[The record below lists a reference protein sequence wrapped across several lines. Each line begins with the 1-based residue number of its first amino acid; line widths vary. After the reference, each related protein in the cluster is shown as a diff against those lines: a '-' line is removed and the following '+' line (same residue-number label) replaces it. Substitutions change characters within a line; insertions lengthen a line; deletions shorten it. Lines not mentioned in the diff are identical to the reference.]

1 MRLSVFPQLSLL
13 VLLSLSARWQ
23 VEATFTVSP
32 GTGSLQLAQCAQVN
46 LSWTDEPP
54 ILLWVAPNR
63 EVNPGD
69 PTLETLGPV
78 NATFLRWTVD
88 LPVGQNVSFTYI
100 KLAEPYGLFVSRTQ
114 EYTVVAGDS
123 SECLPKSNSTP
134 SSTAST
140 QPGVPP
146 TSSIQ
151 TIVEATSTGP
161 SPLAPT
167 EISTSASVGA
177 SPNSS
182 AKAGAIAG
190 GIAAGGVFALCSG
203 LIF

>member
-1 MRLSVFPQLSLL
+1 MRLAVFPQSLLL

-32 GTGSLQLAQCAQVN
+32 GSLQLAQCTQVN
-46 LSWTDEPP
+46 LSWTEEPP
-54 ILLWVAPNR
+54 ILLWIAPNR

-78 NATFLRWTVD
+78 NATFLRWTVN
-88 LPVGQNVSFTYI
+88 LPVGQNVSFTYNRV
-100 KLAEPYGLFVSRTQ
+100 AEPYTFVVSPQ
-114 EYTVVAGDS
+114 EYTVVEGDS

-167 EISTSASVGA
+167 EISTSASAGA

-190 GIAAGGVFALCSG
+190 AIAAGSVLALCLG
-203 LIF
+203 LIFV